1 MNGAERLR
9 GATMAGKEFP
19 VRPVPA
25 VGVIVFRNSQVLL
38 VRRGTP
44 PNQGRWSIPGGA
56 VDMGETVE
64 QAAVRET
71 REETGVDVRP
81 MVGQWV
87 TDYIEREGE
96 RVRWHYVL
104 IDILCEYLRNEP
116 FPASDAENARF
127 VELREL
133 GELDVTPEALDVIAK
148 AVARRA
154 PPGSGTA

>member
-133 GELDVTPEALDVIAK
+133 GELDVAPEALDVIAK